1 MMNQYLMECGKR
13 LREQK
18 LTIAFAESATAGRL
32 TAEFALLPDAGNFL
46 KGGFVCYDAS
56 LKEKVL
62 KVSPQLVA
70 TYTPESEE
78 VTEAI
83 TRGLIP
89 LIPADLHVGI
99 TGLTAPGGSE
109 TPEKPVGT
117 MFVYGIKTGTRIFSE
132 RIEFTGSPEAIILQ
146 TISYTAKRILD
157 EIMPGHACISQ
168 GISAGY

>member
-1 MMNQYLMECGKR
+1 MMKQYLMECGKR
-13 LREQK
+13 LMEQQ
-18 LTIAFAESATAGRL
+18 LTIAFVESATAGRL

-56 LKEKVL
+56 LKERVL
-62 KVSPQLVA
+62 KVSPELVKK
-70 TYTPESEE
+70 YTPESAE

-83 TRGLIP
+83 TKGLIP
-89 LIPADLHVGI
+89 LIPADIHVGI

-117 MFVYGIKTGTRIFSE
+117 MFIYGMKAGTRIFSE
-132 RIEFTGSPEAIILQ
+132 RMEFQGSPEAIILQ

-157 EIMPGHACISQ
+157 EIMPGFACISY
-168 GISAGY
+168 GIPAGY